1 MSRKQ
6 LGSLA
11 VLNAGAYLIG
21 NSILPLLPL
30 YLGELGAQVADSGL
44 YLSLIFA
51 ALMAGSLI
59 GGWLSNRTNQR
70 KAMLLVSAI
79 VSMAALLLLT
89 QFTSLT
95 ALLLLAMVIW
105 FVGGLTTASV
115 NILAGLHAP
124 AGQRGRVFGAIGVT
138 VGLSQF
144 AGGLIAGPVVSRWGF
159 QGLFLLLA
167 MMQVAP
173 ILAALFVDDRI
184 QAPRPIPS
192 TTGRRSTSEGYWLL
206 LAAAF
211 LVYIVNFTVVLGRPL
226 AMQAAGLDAGAI
238 SSTVAIAGLVAL
250 PLPFVMGWLSDRIG
264 RKSLLALAW
273 ALFASGL
280 FLLAF
285 ANTLALFWL
294 SAALMSAM
302 TSTLSLS
309 SALVADL
316 VRRSYL
322 STGLSRLSATPWLGA
337 IVGSSVAGVVI
348 AAFGLRAT
356 FLVAAVLPIVSAL
369 MALMLHQPQV
379 GSLDTLEISGAKAS
393 EGTA

>member
-1 MSRKQ
+1 MSVSRKQ
-6 LGSLA
+6 LGALA
-11 VLNAGAYLIG
+11 VLNAGTYLIG
-21 NSILPLLPL
+21 NSLLPLLPL
-30 YLGELGAQVADSGL
+30 YFGELGARVADSGL

-51 ALMAGSLI
+51 ALMAGSLV

-70 KAMLLVSAI
+70 KVMLLVSSG

-124 AGQRGRVFGAIGVT
+124 AGERGRVFGTIGVT
-138 VGLSQF
+138 VGLTQF
-144 AGGLIAGPVVSRWGF
+144 AGGLIAGPVVARWGF
-159 QGLFLLLA
+159 QGLFLLIA
-167 MMQVAP
+167 VAQVAP
-173 ILAALFVDDRI
+173 ILAALWVDDSI
-184 QAPRPIPS
+184 QAPTPRPS
-192 TTGRRSTSEGYWLL
+192 TTSRRSTSEGYWFL

-211 LVYIVNFTVVLGRPL
+211 LVYVVNFTVVLGRPL
-226 AMQAAGLDAGAI
+226 AMHAAGLDAAAI

-264 RKSLLALAW
+264 RKPLLALAW
-273 ALFASGL
+273 GLFAAGM

-285 ANTLALFWL
+285 AHTLALFWL
-294 SAALMSAM
+294 SAVLMSAM

-322 STGLSRLSATPWLGA
+322 PTALSRLSATPWLGA
-337 IVGSSVAGVVI
+337 IVGSGAAGVMI
-348 AAFGLRAT
+348 AAFGLQVT
-356 FLVAAVLPIVSAL
+356 FLAAGLLPVVSAL
-369 MALMLHQPQV
+369 MVTGLQQPQA
-379 GSLDTLEISGAKAS
+379 GSLDTLEVANANGAS
-393 EGTA
+393 